1 MVAAAL
7 QPEAGWEV
15 GHSSRIHLS
24 TFLHLTKNVA
34 FGASHRDCGIY
45 LKYLVCLVNVL
56 HVAYFVKV
64 LDACSAPGN
73 KTIHL
78 AALMQG
84 QGKIIACELN
94 EERVKRLEH
103 TIKLSGASSILLLL
117 SFTSNPFSFCLIVC
131 PK

>member
-15 GHSSRIHLS
+15 GHSSYIHLS
-24 TFLHLTKNVA
+24 TFLPVRKHAWQSNVA
-34 FGASHRDCGIY
+34 FGACHGDCGMHLIH
-45 LKYLVCLVNVL
+45 LVCLVTL
-56 HVAYFVKV
+56 LYFSSFVKV

-73 KTIHL
+73 KTVHL
-78 AALMQG
+78 AALMEG

-103 TIKLSGASSILLLL
+103 TIKLSGASSILL
-117 SFTSNPFSFCLIVC
+117 
-131 PK
+131 

>member
-7 QPEAGWEV
+7 QPQAGWEV
-15 GHSSRIHLS
+15 GHSSCIHLPV
-24 TFLHLTKNVA
+24 FFHLTKNVP
-34 FGASHRDCGIY
+34 FGVSHGDCGID
-45 LKYLVCLVNVL
+45 LMYLVCLVNVL
-56 HVAYFVKV
+56 YFSYFVKV

-78 AALMQG
+78 AALMEG

-103 TIKLSGASSILLLL
+103 TIKLSGASSILLLP
-117 SFTSNPFSFCLIVC
+117 SFTYNSFSFCLIIC
-131 PK
+131 HK

>member
-1 MVAAAL
+1 M
-7 QPEAGWEV
+7 
-15 GHSSRIHLS
+15 
-24 TFLHLTKNVA
+24 
-34 FGASHRDCGIY
+34 Y
-45 LKYLVCLVNVL
+45 LDCLVNVPYF
-56 HVAYFVKV
+56 AYFFKV

-103 TIKLSGASSILLLL
+103 TIKLSGASSILLLP
-117 SFTSNPFSFCLIVC
+117 SFTYKLI
-131 PK
+131 